1 MKCCD
6 TMDSETKREIIME
19 HYTNPLNRDT
29 IDDPKYIKI
38 NSNSETCIDNLDIYV
53 LFNNNI
59 IEDIH
64 FNGEACA
71 ISTSAASIMTRLLK
85 NKTIKE
91 VKELINEYKDM
102 IETGKEYDRLEE
114 ALVYSDIYK
123 QQNRKGC
130 AIIPWLGIEKAIAEY
145 EKAK

>member
-1 MKCCD
+1 
-6 TMDSETKREIIME
+6 MDSETKKAIIME
-19 HYTNPLNRDT
+19 HYTNPLNRDI
-29 IDDPKYIKI
+29 IDDSRYIKV

-53 LFNNNI
+53 LFNDNK

-64 FNGEACA
+64 FYGEACA

-85 NKTIKE
+85 NKSIKE
-91 VKELINEYKDM
+91 VRKLIKEYKDM
-102 IETGKEYDRLEE
+102 IETGKEYNELEE
-114 ALVYSDIYK
+114 ALAYSDIYK

-130 AIIPWLGIEKAIAEY
+130 ATIPWLGLEKALNEY

>member
-6 TMDSETKREIIME
+6 TMDSETKRAII
-19 HYTNPLNRDT
+19 
-29 IDDPKYIKI
+29 
-38 NSNSETCIDNLDIYV
+38 SNSETCIDNLDIYV
-53 LFNNNI
+53 LFNNNK

-85 NKTIKE
+85 DKTIEE
-91 VKELINEYKDM
+91 VKELIKEYKDM
-102 IETGKEYDRLEE
+102 VETGKEYDRLEE

>member
-1 MKCCD
+1 
-6 TMDSETKREIIME
+6 MDSETKKAIIME

-29 IDDPKYIKI
+29 INDPRYIKV

-53 LFNNNI
+53 LFNNDK

-71 ISTSAASIMTRLLK
+71 ISTSASSIMKDL
-85 NKTIKE
+85 IK
-91 VKELINEYKDM
+91 EYKDM
-102 IETGKEYDRLEE
+102 IETGNEYEDLDE
-114 ALVYSDIYK
+114 ALAYSDIYK

-130 AIIPWLGIEKAIAEY
+130 ATIPWLGLEKALNEY
-145 EKAK
+145 ENTK

>member
-53 LFNNNI
+53 LFNNNK

-64 FNGEACA
+64 FYGEACA

>member
-6 TMDSETKREIIME
+6 TMDSETKRAIIME

-53 LFNNNI
+53 LFNNNK

-85 NKTIKE
+85 DKTIEE
-91 VKELINEYKDM
+91 VKELI
-102 IETGKEYDRLEE
+102 KE
-114 ALVYSDIYK
+114 
-123 QQNRKGC
+123 
-130 AIIPWLGIEKAIAEY
+130 
-145 EKAK
+145 

>member
-6 TMDSETKREIIME
+6 TMDSETKRAIIME

-53 LFNNNI
+53 LFNNNK

-85 NKTIKE
+85 DKTIEE
-91 VKELINEYKDM
+91 VKELIKEYKDM
-102 IETGKEYDRLEE
+102 VETGKEYDRLEE

>member
-6 TMDSETKREIIME
+6 TMDSETKRAIIME

-53 LFNNNI
+53 LFNDNK

-85 NKTIKE
+85 DKTIEE
-91 VKELINEYKDM
+91 VKELIKEYKDM
-102 IETGKEYDRLEE
+102 VETGKEYDRLEE

>member
-1 MKCCD
+1 
-6 TMDSETKREIIME
+6 MDSETKKAIIME

-29 IDDPKYIKI
+29 INDPRYIKV

-53 LFNNNI
+53 LFNNDK

-85 NKTIKE
+85 DKTIKE
-91 VKELINEYKDM
+91 VKDLIKEYKDM
-102 IETGKEYDRLEE
+102 IETGNEYEDLDE
-114 ALVYSDIYK
+114 ALAYSDIYK

-130 AIIPWLGIEKAIAEY
+130 ATIPWLGLEKALNEY
-145 EKAK
+145 ENTK

>member
-6 TMDSETKREIIME
+6 TMDSETKRAIIME

-53 LFNNNI
+53 LFNNNK

-85 NKTIKE
+85 DKTIEE
-91 VKELINEYKDM
+91 VKELIKEYKDM
-102 IETGKEYDRLEE
+102 IETGKEYDKLEE

-130 AIIPWLGIEKAIAEY
+130 AIIPWLGIEKAIVEY

>member
-53 LFNNNI
+53 QFL
-59 IEDIH
+59 H
-64 FNGEACA
+64 Q
-71 ISTSAASIMTRLLK
+71 RLL
-85 NKTIKE
+85 
-91 VKELINEYKDM
+91 L
-102 IETGKEYDRLEE
+102 
-114 ALVYSDIYK
+114 
-123 QQNRKGC
+123 
-130 AIIPWLGIEKAIAEY
+130 
-145 EKAK
+145 

>member
-6 TMDSETKREIIME
+6 TMDSETKRAIIME

-53 LFNNNI
+53 LFNDNK

-85 NKTIKE
+85 DKTIEE
-91 VKELINEYKDM
+91 VKELIKEYKDM